1 MNWLVVI
8 RKQMQKQK
16 KLQQAQLA
24 MAMKM

>member
-1 MNWLVVI
+1 MNWLNVI
-8 RKQMQKQK
+8 RKQIQKQK